1 MPHPTHP
8 TPRVGGG
15 AGSRRGPEFGTL
27 FVLLKMLPNSD
38 HNLLQT
44 NEHKNTVFENHHLQ
58 HVFNLTPQ
66 NKVSKYEQADL
77 RLGEGRRAGL
87 PNHHLKQE

>member
-1 MPHPTHP
+1 MDIFKKMDAFS
-8 TPRVGGG
+8 TPGLH
-15 AGSRRGPEFGTL
+15 FHLYYFQTL
-27 FVLLKMLPNSD
+27 YVLLKMLLNSD